1 MTTVCLHGMVLEHK
15 QKLFLTLM
23 FCVLLN
29 FHGLA
34 HPPIQWVPRALSSG
48 IKQPEFQVENS
59 PTSSADNVW
68 SYTSPIHVHGMV
80 LSKHRDNFTLTLCSN
95 LYKIKASSQ

>member
-34 HPPIQWVPRALSSG
+34 HPPIQWVSWA
-48 IKQPEFQVENS
+48 
-59 PTSSADNVW
+59 
-68 SYTSPIHVHGMV
+68 
-80 LSKHRDNFTLTLCSN
+80 LTLM
-95 LYKIKASSQ
+95 IKCLKCEADHLPPPNAEMKE